1 MSMNVS
7 RVEELEVCG
16 LLIDEVIKHCA
27 RSSEVFS
34 EAYGKLLP
42 AHFTQAG
49 EVYYRYIWATII
61 EHHEKYSKLPNYT
74 ELSTVVLSR
83 LHGNEA
89 IDDDVIKEADSLL
102 TWMWGPLCPEDS
114 LVPDAANE
122 WLRVLLHDRVVT
134 KPLMQE
140 VRKADIGGGSHLP
153 SMVRDIVAKLEQVDS
168 VGIKVP
174 DTCIPSDLN
183 EEDGVITIPTGVSF
197 IDSRMSGGMQPGEV
211 NVLLGPTGVG
221 KTTLGMQLAVE
232 GARYS
237 YLRSRDYEEPKKQNV
252 FLSYEISLREM
263 QIRMMTYAAQI
274 DKSRLEQH
282 KFKELSTRES
292 LQDYERRRWKR
303 QIMEGV
309 EVPGEQDRWHSATP
323 WLHDHM
329 HLMDMSADQG
339 DSNLGN
345 GGIAEI
351 KGTLD
356 KINSQRE
363 HAGFNVIVIDW
374 AGMVARQYL
383 RAQGEAMD
391 KLYYHELYEFVSRV
405 RRQIANP
412 YNCQVWV
419 LHQLTGQAN
428 KKGPT
433 ARMHHSDAEGCG
445 SFAVNAWFAFCLGNK
460 DQSTNTCLLSATKT
474 RRGAGQDAV
483 VCKIDGAFGRLLDA
497 DKYYE
502 ACSLSGG
509 IVSKQENSQL
519 VDSPNNYSASRR
531 EMAAAA
537 GSTDSEDEIRM

>member
-7 RVEELEVCG
+7 REEELEVCG

-27 RSSEVFS
+27 RSPEVFS

-42 AHFTQAG
+42 VHFTQSG
-49 EVYYRYIWATII
+49 EVYYRYVWAAII
-61 EHHEKYSKLPNYT
+61 EHFEKYSKLPNYT

-83 LHGNEA
+83 LHANEVV
-89 IDDDVIKEADSLL
+89 DDDVIKEADSLL
-102 TWMWGPLCPEDS
+102 NWMWGPLCPEYS
-114 LVPDAANE
+114 LVPDAAHE
-122 WLRVLLHDRVVT
+122 WLRALLHDRVVT

-140 VRKADIGGGSHLP
+140 IRKADMGGGIHLP
-153 SMVRDIVAKLEQVDS
+153 SMVKDIVAKLENVDS
-168 VGIKVP
+168 VGIKIP
-174 DTCIPSDLN
+174 DTCIPHDLN
-183 EEDGVITIPTGVSF
+183 GEENVPTIPTGISF

-237 YLRSRDYEEPKKQNV
+237 HLRSKEFDAPKKQSV

-274 DKSRLEQH
+274 DKSRLEQV
-282 KFKELSTRES
+282 KFDELSSREN

-303 QIMEGV
+303 QIMDGA
-309 EVPGEQDRWHSATP
+309 EVPGEKDRWNSAVP

-356 KINSQRE
+356 KINNQRDR
-363 HAGFNVIVIDW
+363 AGFNVIVIDW

-383 RAQGEAMD
+383 RAQNEQVD
-391 KLYYHELYEFVSRV
+391 KLYYHELYEFVSRI
-405 RRQIANP
+405 RRQIAKP

-433 ARMHHSDAEGCG
+433 ARMHHSDAEGCS

-483 VCKIDGAFGRLLDA
+483 VCKIDGGFGRLLDA

-509 IVSKQENSQL
+509 IVSKQENSHL
-519 VDSPNNYSASRR
+519 VDGPSNFSANRR

-537 GSTDSEDEIRM
+537 GYDDSVDEIRM